1 MPGLILIAFRF
12 LLIVIAI
19 GVVLAAIANPI
30 GNGEAS
36 TWVAAIVSTTITA
49 PIFAIAVTV
58 LYYDL
63 AGGVVPSPTSAPA
76 APPPPN

>member
-1 MPGLILIAFRF
+1 M
-12 LLIVIAI
+12 IVI

-36 TWVAAIVSTTITA
+36 TWIASIISTTITA

-58 LYYDL
+58 LYYEL
-63 AGGVVPSPTSAPA
+63 AGGAASSSAPAPA
-76 APPPPN
+76 APPPPS